1 MSTPVD
7 AFSVH
12 TYAFAAQLLLHSELV
27 IACTPIHSQFQE
39 IYHWVDHN
47 MGTPEEKIWERLAGA
62 VLPPHPDPRTDAYP
76 LMGSW
81 PPTALISLA
90 YVVGVYA
97 WRNELLKKRCKVQ
110 QKSTKSSATITKDT
124 QTNSWGFVKCLMV
137 LYNFIMV
144 LYSAYM
150 VIGTLRAVSKLGYG
164 LGCEAQPDPN
174 DRQTDSLLYFG
185 YLFYFSKF
193 VEMLDTVFFLWRGKV
208 DQVTFL
214 HVFHHATM
222 PPSIWW
228 GVRYAPGGIVYT
240 FLVANS
246 FIHVIMYTYYGMAAA
261 GLYKYLWW
269 KNYLTIAQMI
279 QFVFLIVHQSQIF
292 LRSTPCNYP
301 KVFPAAIIFYA
312 SVFLVLFGNFYV
324 QAYWRKQRLAKR
336 IQRAT
341 AAAECTNGTKP
352 MANGH
357 VVQNGTVTSNG
368 YVPNGD
374 QVRAR
379 KRHD

>member
-1 MSTPVD
+1 MMTEASI
-7 AFSVH
+7 FSS
-12 TYAFAAQLLLHSELV
+12 LSG
-27 IACTPIHSQFQE
+27 I
-39 IYHWVDHN
+39 
-47 MGTPEEKIWERLAGA
+47 
-62 VLPPHPDPRTDAYP
+62 LPPQPDPRADTYP
-76 LMGSW
+76 LMQSW
-81 PPTALISLA
+81 TPTALISLA
-90 YVVGVYA
+90 YVVGVCA
-97 WRNELLKKRCKVQ
+97 WRAELIKRGQVQKKLKIDADRP
-110 QKSTKSSATITKDT
+110 KSTQSMADWDPLKYLII
-124 QTNSWGFVKCLMV
+124 
-137 LYNFIMV
+137 LYNVVMV
-144 LYSAYM
+144 FYSAY
-150 VIGTLRAVSKLGYG
+150 VVVLSVYHAANLGYG
-164 LGCEAQPDPN
+164 LGCVEAPDP
-174 DRQTDSLLYFG
+174 TDKKTDILVYIG

-193 VEMLDTVFFLWRGKV
+193 VEMLDTVFFLCRGKV

-214 HVFHHATM
+214 HVFHHAAM

-228 GVRYAPGGIVYT
+228 GLKYAPGGIVYT

>member
-1 MSTPVD
+1 MV
-7 AFSVH
+7 AEYGRNYV
-12 TYAFAAQLLLHSELV
+12 QRLL
-27 IACTPIHSQFQE
+27 
-39 IYHWVDHN
+39 DHF
-47 MGTPEEKIWERLAGA
+47 
-62 VLPPHPDPRTDAYP
+62 LPPHPDPRTNAYP

-81 PPTALISLA
+81 SPTALISLA

-97 WRNELLKKRCKVQ
+97 WRNELKKRSELRIQ
-110 QKSTKSSATITKDT
+110 HQKPVVPSHRPSE
-124 QTNSWGFVKCLMV
+124 QWGFVKCLMV
-137 LYNFIMV
+137 TYNAMMV

-150 VIGTLRAVSKLGYG
+150 VLGAIMVARGLGYG
-164 LGCEAQPDPN
+164 LGCDEQPDPN
-174 DRQTDSLLYFG
+174 DPSTDGMLYFG

-269 KNYLTIAQMI
+269 KNYLTIAQMV
-279 QFVFLIVHQSQIF
+279 QFVVLIVHQGQIF
-292 LRSTPCNYP
+292 VRSTPCNYP
-301 KVFPAAIIFYA
+301 KIFPAAIIFYA

-336 IQRAT
+336 AY
-341 AAAECTNGTKP
+341 ELKESTKS

-357 VVQNGTVTSNG
+357 VVSNG
-368 YVPNGD
+368 SIASNGHVPNGIRERKG
-374 QVRAR
+374 RA
-379 KRHD
+379 

>member
-1 MSTPVD
+1 MV
-7 AFSVH
+7 AE
-12 TYAFAAQLLLHSELV
+12 YGRNYMQRLL
-27 IACTPIHSQFQE
+27 
-39 IYHWVDHN
+39 DHF
-47 MGTPEEKIWERLAGA
+47 
-62 VLPPHPDPRTDAYP
+62 LPPHPDPRTNVYP
-76 LMGSW
+76 LMGTW
-81 PPTALISLA
+81 APTALISLA

-97 WRNELLKKRCKVQ
+97 WRNELKKRSELRIQ
-110 QKSTKSSATITKDT
+110 HQKLRVPNHRSSEH
-124 QTNSWGFVKCLMV
+124 WGFVKCLMV
-137 LYNFIMV
+137 TYNAIMV

-150 VIGTLRAVSKLGYG
+150 VLGGIMAARKMGYG
-164 LGCEAQPDPN
+164 LGCDEQPDPN
-174 DRQTDSLLYFG
+174 DPSTDAMLYFG

-269 KNYLTIAQMI
+269 KNYLTIAQMV
-279 QFVFLIVHQSQIF
+279 QFVVLIVHQGQIF
-292 LRSTPCNYP
+292 VRSTPCNYP
-301 KVFPAAIIFYA
+301 KIFPAAIIFYA

-336 IQRAT
+336 AY
-341 AAAECTNGTKP
+341 ELKESTKL

-357 VVQNGTVTSNG
+357 VVSNG
-368 YVPNGD
+368 SVASNGHVPNGIRERKG
-374 QVRAR
+374 RA
-379 KRHD
+379 

>member
-1 MSTPVD
+1 MWD
-7 AFSVH
+7 
-12 TYAFAAQLLLHSELV
+12 
-27 IACTPIHSQFQE
+27 
-39 IYHWVDHN
+39 
-47 MGTPEEKIWERLAGA
+47 RLASE

-81 PPTALISLA
+81 PPTALVSLA

-97 WRNELLKKRCKVQ
+97 WRNELLKKRGKLQ
-110 QKSTKSSATITKDT
+110 QKTAKPGTKPTEATHSS
-124 QTNSWGFVKCLMV
+124 SWGFVKCLMV

-150 VIGTLRAVSKLGYG
+150 VIGTLIAVSKLGYG
-164 LGCEAQPDPN
+164 LGCEVQPDPN
-174 DRQTDSLLYFG
+174 DSRTDSLLYFG

-269 KNYLTIAQMI
+269 KNYLTLAQMV
-279 QFVFLIVHQSQIF
+279 QFVFLIVHQSQMF

-336 IQRAT
+336 SQRT
-341 AAAECTNGTKP
+341 AECANGIKP
-352 MANGH
+352 TANGH
-357 VVQNGTVTSNG
+357 LVQNNGTVTSNG
-368 YVPNGD
+368 YVSNGD

-379 KRHD
+379 KRQD